1 MGPVLFDTSGEWT
14 LYVVV
19 GARKQSERLRHSRS
33 ASRRHFTKN
42 MTEQVVKKKWTRS
55 NCKKI
60 SKIPVDSIGKRV
72 RKIS

>member
-33 ASRRHFTKN
+33 AYRRQFAKN
-42 MTEQVVKKKWTRS
+42 MTEQVIKKTWTRT
-55 NCKKI
+55 NCKMI
-60 SKIPVDSIGKRV
+60 SKIPMY
-72 RKIS
+72 